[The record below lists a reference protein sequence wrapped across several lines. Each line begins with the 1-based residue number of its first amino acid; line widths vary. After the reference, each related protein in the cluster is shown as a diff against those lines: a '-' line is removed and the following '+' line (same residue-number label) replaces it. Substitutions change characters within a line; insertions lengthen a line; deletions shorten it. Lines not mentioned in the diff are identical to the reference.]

1 LHSSRS
7 VYLMIRME
15 VRIERRMLRGA
26 PRGDRA
32 ARAGE
37 SNEADGQ
44 VGKKREL
51 VDLMVEDLLLALHV
65 NLQRGERWL
74 LLLPASCA

>member
-1 LHSSRS
+1 VDDR
-7 VYLMIRME
+7 YE
-15 VRIERRMLRGA
+15 ERRAETA
-26 PRGDRA
+26 PPEQ
-32 ARAGE
+32 GE